1 MNFTP
6 QVPGVAPM
14 SYGQGYGNWQ
24 QYAGYDKENPFGGLP
39 KEAVAPPA
47 APQPYV
53 PNVAMQQPD
62 YSVPV
67 PPTGLGTAPSMNQ
80 GLALPMMQ
88 EPTLED
94 SVDKYYGVKR

>member
-14 SYGQGYGNWQ
+14 SYGQGYGDWQ
-24 QYAGYDKENPFGGLP
+24 QYAGYNKTNPFGALP
-39 KEAVAPPA
+39 DQAIAPPTA
-47 APQPYV
+47 SEPYK

-67 PPTGLGTAPSMNQ
+67 PPTGLGYAPSMNQ
-80 GLALPMMQ
+80 GLALPSLQ

-94 SVDKYYGVKR
+94 SIDKYYGVK